1 MFQTVYHFYQRHH
14 QDFHVFSGKSFIT
27 IFLSIALESLYVSVT
42 KVVTNASMC
51 LINVYVEA
59 TSNGVIVFILSVIQ
73 GNIRFAIASCS
84 TTKTLVPSSI
94 VEIQ

>member
-1 MFQTVYHFYQRHH
+1 M
-14 QDFHVFSGKSFIT
+14 S
-27 IFLSIALESLYVSVT
+27 IFFLVNLCYYAISVNDVRILMNRGSHES
-42 KVVTNASMC
+42 KVATTSTMS
-51 LINVYVEA
+51 LINIHVQA